1 MWIYR
6 RLIGRSYIPLVR
18 FPNSLAFGSELG
30 LHCPYR
36 RGIFLST
43 LPARPIWTAHGQG
56 GAYWIAPHLRKPHA
70 QARLFFHSLVLP
82 FALHFYPPPECNF
95 CWRQVLQLDFSFSS
109 FQISSARM
117 QLLCLLKINASVF
130 VKLFISY
137 FFCAGVVQLGLV
149 QMGVDHFRELKKWS
163 SSPWLH
169 KIVRQFTIWSSIIF
183 CV

>member
-1 MWIYR
+1 MSSQVPQPT
-6 RLIGRSYIPLVR
+6 L
-18 FPNSLAFGSELG
+18 GSGLG

-137 FFCAGVVQLGLV
+137 FFCAEVVQLGLV